1 MKFPHK
7 LGAALLAVTAIL
19 GLGLGN
25 ANAADLPDEAQ
36 AIAKRG
42 TLKVGVKSDVPGFGI
57 QELSGTYA
65 GMEIDLAK
73 KIAEALG
80 LKPDKVEFTAVT
92 AKTRGQ
98 LLDSGDIDMVIAT
111 FTITPDRKKNWNF
124 TTPYYT
130 DAISLLVK
138 KNSGINNYA
147 DLADKVVGVA
157 EGATS
162 KDGLLAS
169 AKANGVTLTSDNFQT
184 FPDYPSIKAALDAG
198 QINAFCVDGSILTG
212 YLDGAT
218 EILTSVRFSP
228 QEYGI
233 ATKLSNKG
241 LAAFV
246 EGLITTWLADGTID
260 KIIADNKVAPSF
272 KQ

>member
-7 LGAALLAVTAIL
+7 LGAALLAVTAVL

-138 KNSGINNYA
+138 KNSGII
-147 DLADKVVGVA
+147 DM
-157 EGATS
+157 
-162 KDGLLAS
+162 
-169 AKANGVTLTSDNFQT
+169 
-184 FPDYPSIKAALDAG
+184 AL
-198 QINAFCVDGSILTG
+198 NA
-212 YLDGAT
+212 
-218 EILTSVRFSP
+218 
-228 QEYGI
+228 
-233 ATKLSNKG
+233 
-241 LAAFV
+241 
-246 EGLITTWLADGTID
+246 
-260 KIIADNKVAPSF
+260 
-272 KQ
+272 